1 MANPLNRKGPS
12 AAATEVV
19 AAPPAGWDPEMEK
32 PDSRAFG
39 QPAEQQGVPLSQS
52 TRREEQPKVAER
64 EKAAAA
70 AVPGTE
76 YWLP

>member
-1 MANPLNRKGPS
+1 MANPLNRKGSS

-19 AAPPAGWDPEMEK
+19 AAPPAGWNPEK

-52 TRREEQPKVAER
+52 TRHEEQPKVAER